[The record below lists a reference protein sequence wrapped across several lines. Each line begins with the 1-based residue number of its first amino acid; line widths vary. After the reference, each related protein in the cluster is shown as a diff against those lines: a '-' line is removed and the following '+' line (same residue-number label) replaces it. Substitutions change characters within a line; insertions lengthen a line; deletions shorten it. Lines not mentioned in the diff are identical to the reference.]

1 MKRLLQ
7 NKYFITN
14 LFVIF
19 VVLSSFLFYGYS
31 SGITNKTRKNGSGC
45 TCHGS
50 SPTTSV
56 NVTISGPN
64 TLSIGS
70 KGTYTLTIS
79 GGPLVRAGTNIAASN
94 GTLSVIQGSG
104 LQKIGD
110 ELTHTSPKAPS
121 GGVVSF
127 DFEFTAPNTTGQVT
141 LYAAGNSV
149 NFNGSSSGDQWNF
162 APNFVV
168 NVTTTSVENENSIIK
183 DFELYQNYPNPFN
196 PTTKISY
203 QLRKEG
209 LVKLR
214 LFNLFGE
221 EITTLVDDFKK
232 EGFYEID
239 FDASKFNLSS
249 GTYFYKLESNGQSE
263 IKKLVYIK

>member
-1 MKRLLQ
+1 MKKLLQ

-19 VVLSSFLFYGYS
+19 VVFSSFLFYGYS
-31 SGITNKTRKNGSGC
+31 SGITTKTRKNGNGC
-45 TCHGS
+45 NCHGS

-64 TLSIGS
+64 TLSIGQ
-70 KGTYTLTIS
+70 KATYRVTIT

-94 GTLSVIQGSG
+94 GTLSIFQGSG

-110 ELTHTSPKAPS
+110 ELTHTSPKSPS
-121 GGVVSF
+121 GGTVSF
-127 DFEFTAPNTTGQVT
+127 DFEFTAPNTTGEIT
-141 LYAAGNSV
+141 LYANGNSV
-149 NFNGSSSGDQWNF
+149 NGNGSTSGDQWNY
-162 APNFVV
+162 APDFVV
-168 NVTTTSVENENSIIK
+168 NVTTTSVEEEKIALK

-196 PTTKISY
+196 PSTKISY
-203 QLRKEG
+203 QLRKDG
-209 LVKLR
+209 NVSLK
-214 LFNLFGE
+214 LFNLFGQ
-221 EITTLVDDFKK
+221 EITTLVNDFQK

-249 GTYFYKLESNGQSE
+249 GTYLYKLESNGMSE